1 MAKLRANITYKRRK
15 QESNL
20 TMAHIDM
27 ESEEQEPLN
36 TNLNEQNKE
45 SNPND
50 IEDVE
55 IIEIDENDSESD
67 SDNEIE
73 EEEAL
78 IQDQLDQWLKIL
90 QENNENTD
98 DLDFNLEVESI
109 DHPAENS
116 NAKWDL
122 KNLFKDNLHC
132 PF

>member
-1 MAKLRANITYKRRK
+1 M
-15 QESNL
+15 
-20 TMAHIDM
+20 
-27 ESEEQEPLN
+27 
-36 TNLNEQNKE
+36 NEQNKE
-45 SNPND
+45 NNLND
-50 IEDVE
+50 AENIET
-55 IIEIDENDSESD
+55 EIDEDNSESD